1 MKYFAQIQAYFSG
14 KMTEVEGEAFEHEV
28 MDNVDLANEMDAYQT
43 GTDLLDFAAG
53 NLSDGQILGSEKQK
67 APSKAGREGR
77 NFSYWTVGIFLVV
90 AVGLLLFVF
99 LGSDDQN
106 RQKTAPAQ
114 PVEEKEQPAK
124 KRPIA
129 EAPSQPLLLPAGE
142 QGQLSDMP
150 EAKEIKEV
158 TDPPAQ
164 IAEIKKPSSKPTT
177 RSSDVLAKLTTEKTK
192 TATQEN
198 SASTELT
205 SDALIAS
212 GEAIVYQASRQIT
225 LTPGFHAKAGS
236 SVRAVLKKD

>member
-14 KMTEVEGEAFEHEV
+14 KMTEVDREAFEHEA
-28 MDNVDLANEMDAYQT
+28 MDNLDLASELEAYQT
-43 GTDLLDFAAG
+43 GIDLFDFAAG
-53 NLSDGQILGSEKQK
+53 NLSEGQILGSEKQN

-90 AVGLLLFVF
+90 AVSLLLFVL

-106 RQKTAPAQ
+106 RQETTPAQ
-114 PVEEKEQPAK
+114 PMEEREQPAK

-142 QGQLSDMP
+142 QDQLSDLP
-150 EAKEIKEV
+150 EAKKTNV
-158 TDPPAQ
+158 VPDAPPAQ
-164 IAEIKKPSSKPTT
+164 IAKVNKPSPKPQPK
-177 RSSDVLAKLTTEKTK
+177 SSEMLAKLATETK

-236 SVRAVLKKD
+236 SVRAVVKKD